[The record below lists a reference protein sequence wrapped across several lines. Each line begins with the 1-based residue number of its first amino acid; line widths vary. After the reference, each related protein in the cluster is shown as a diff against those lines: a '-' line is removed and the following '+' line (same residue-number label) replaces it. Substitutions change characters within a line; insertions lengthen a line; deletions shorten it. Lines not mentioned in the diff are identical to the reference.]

1 MPNEDFKIEG
11 IKGVSKSADMGA
23 ADLDASGQVSSTK
36 ERFDSFMQQES
47 KVDNQLAKP
56 EALVDEVQKP
66 TPMDEVRRL
75 NYKVEAIA
83 RASPETIK
91 AKADELV
98 AEIDSIH
105 KKYSQFTQTDIKTSF
120 QTLLKNRLSHIDD
133 TLKIALSKVGL
144 EHISP
149 ESQSTKNPIVV
160 FLNSLSHGQ
169 DQLGRIGDSINQ
181 MQAKGINL
189 NPVDML
195 AIQVNMH
202 QIQQQLEFCTNC
214 LNKALEST
222 KTLMNVQV

>member
-1 MPNEDFKIEG
+1 MPEEDFKVES
-11 IKGVSKSADMGA
+11 IKGVSKSLQKDPAE
-23 ADLDASGQVSSTK
+23 LDAGQVLASK
-36 ERFDSFMQQES
+36 DRFDLLMQQDS
-47 KVDNQLAKP
+47 NVQTQIAKP
-56 EALVDEVQKP
+56 EPIIEEVQKP
-66 TPMDEVRRL
+66 SPMDEVRRL
-75 NYKVEAIA
+75 NYKVESIA

-91 AKADELV
+91 ARADELV

-105 KKYSQFTQTDIKTSF
+105 QKYSQFTQMDIKTSY
-120 QTLLKNRLSHIDD
+120 QSLLKNRLSHIDD

-144 EHISP
+144 E
-149 ESQSTKNPIVV
+149 QSAAEIKRTTNPIEM
-160 FLNSLSHGQ
+160 FLNYLSHGQ
-169 DQLGRIGDSINQ
+169 DQLGKIGDTVNR
-181 MQAKGINL
+181 MQSKGLNL